1 MDLSKE
7 SLLNLNWSD
16 LSWFQHFNTALSE
29 ETALGYFCQVGNP
42 FYDRS
47 SLNEQI
53 YMKNLPAEA
62 MLSATGI
69 EYALIHRQDPILYI
83 IRKHYREGPNEL
95 RPLQEYYIIAPGH
108 IYQAP
113 DAASVISHR
122 LLTAVHHFGKAF
134 DEASQKAAYHPSSG
148 YYWKTNGSSDE
159 LAKKDSSKDKIL
171 THTQRIRFDTIFPNY
186 HERFKPRIQTGPT
199 TQTAILSSTTNNETA
214 SGSGTGSGD
223 NNLPRKEERTPSDSQ
238 SNPCERPMIEVKK
251 QKTQK

>member
-159 LAKKDSSKDKIL
+159 LAKKDSSKEKIL
-171 THTQRIRFDTIFPNY
+171 T
-186 HERFKPRIQTGPT
+186 
-199 TQTAILSSTTNNETA
+199 
-214 SGSGTGSGD
+214 
-223 NNLPRKEERTPSDSQ
+223 
-238 SNPCERPMIEVKK
+238 
-251 QKTQK
+251 